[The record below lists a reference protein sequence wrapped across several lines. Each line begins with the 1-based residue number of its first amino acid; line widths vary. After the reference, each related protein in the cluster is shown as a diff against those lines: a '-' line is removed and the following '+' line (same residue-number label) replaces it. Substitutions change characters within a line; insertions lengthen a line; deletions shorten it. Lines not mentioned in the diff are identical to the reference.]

1 MEEALKLLEKLV
13 SFESISTDSRKEKE
27 IKALL
32 DFLKNFLEKENFKIR
47 IIGTKKPLFIA
58 QKFISNKAKTIGVYA
73 HYDVQPAE
81 PLNEWQTDPFRLTI
95 KNNKIYAR
103 GVADDKG
110 HLVQN
115 VFSVLKLL
123 KENNLKNNIIFIFE
137 GEEETGSN
145 NLARYLDN
153 VKDILKNV
161 DFYILTDAGM
171 ARRNF
176 PTIYYA
182 LRGIVYFEL
191 EVWTGKKDLH
201 SGVYG
206 NLVYNPA
213 QIISKLFSEMK
224 DINGKIK
231 IPKFY
236 QKVRK
241 ISEKEKRMLWENTMN
256 FTEIKEITE
265 TFALNPLDKKHPSIS
280 AKIYPS
286 MEINGLYSG
295 YINEGSKTI
304 IPNYAL
310 AKFSFRLVE
319 YQEPNEIINL
329 VKKFVK
335 DNIPNGV
342 KYNLKVLASAKPFY
356 CDFNNYYLQNVAKIL
371 ESHFKNK
378 CIFQR
383 EGGSIPVAEILMTK
397 FKKPVIITGFT
408 LPGSNIHA
416 PNENI
421 DYNLFFEGIKALKKI
436 YSFEF

>member
-1 MEEALKLLEKLV
+1 
-13 SFESISTDSRKEKE
+13 
-27 IKALL
+27 
-32 DFLKNFLEKENFKIR
+32 
-47 IIGTKKPLFIA
+47 
-58 QKFISNKAKTIGVYA
+58 
-73 HYDVQPAE
+73 
-81 PLNEWQTDPFRLTI
+81 
-95 KNNKIYAR
+95 
-103 GVADDKG
+103 
-110 HLVQN
+110 
-115 VFSVLKLL
+115 
-123 KENNLKNNIIFIFE
+123 
-137 GEEETGSN
+137 
-145 NLARYLDN
+145 
-153 VKDILKNV
+153 
-161 DFYILTDAGM
+161 
-171 ARRNF
+171 
-176 PTIYYA
+176 
-182 LRGIVYFEL
+182 
-191 EVWTGKKDLH
+191 
-201 SGVYG
+201 
-206 NLVYNPA
+206 
-213 QIISKLFSEMK
+213 
-224 DINGKIK
+224 
-231 IPKFY
+231 
-236 QKVRK
+236 
-241 ISEKEKRMLWENTMN
+241 
-256 FTEIKEITE
+256 
-265 TFALNPLDKKHPSIS
+265 
-280 AKIYPS
+280 